1 MSQGCATW
9 HDDLGAYVIGA
20 LDNQERAAMRRHLA
34 ACPACRTNYE
44 DLLPVR
50 YWLTRTKRHLM
61 AWLACRTDYED
72 FLHLRLTHNRAAGP
86 DTGR

>member
-9 HDDLGAYVIGA
+9 RDDLGAYAIGA
-20 LDNQERAAMRRHLA
+20 LDSEERAAMRRHLA
-34 ACPACRTNYE
+34 ACPGCRTDYE

-50 YWLTRTKRHLM
+50 DWLTRTKQHL
-61 AWLACRTDYED
+61 AACPACRTDYED
-72 FLHLRLTHNRAAGP
+72 LLHLRLAHNRGAGP